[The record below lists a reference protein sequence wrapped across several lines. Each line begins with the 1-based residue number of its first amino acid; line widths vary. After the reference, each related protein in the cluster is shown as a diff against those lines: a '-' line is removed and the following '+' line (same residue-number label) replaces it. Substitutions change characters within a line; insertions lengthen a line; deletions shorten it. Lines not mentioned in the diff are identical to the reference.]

1 MSNDPREEANENA
14 ASVSSQRD
22 SHLGRW
28 FWGTIFVMAAA
39 VLILTSMAVF
49 QTKAT
54 GVPADANTT
63 RELAPSVL
71 QTVLTDA
78 RAEAVTAVSANI
90 GPLLDNAYAPVYAAI
105 PAYTDFHYSVWG
117 SYVELGSAAVA
128 DPAAKL
134 EEMLFAGLE
143 SRLGDVTQTL
153 DATFQDRFD
162 SGINQALGTT
172 TVASDLIGPLSSGI
186 LADARDQ
193 TIGTALGIV
202 GAVGSTKVVASLI
215 GKKIGAKIAAKAA
228 GKAGAKW
235 GMTATGAGTGAAL
248 CAWAGP
254 GAAACAVGGGIAAWF
269 AMDAAV
275 NKLDELINREEFE
288 AELRGLIDE
297 DLARRQNALRTG
309 LTAAAARL
317 EAGTKVVL
325 QDFTLSQLSRPET
338 ASVCQT
344 AADFTK
350 RYEALN
356 VDLVARN
363 PAAISAFQSNLT
375 AAAGNLAL
383 AALVSEID
391 AALSARAT
399 RVIVEEAVISGQLP
413 SDLRANRDLSGR
425 LTINDVMI
433 EFDATEATVDAPF
446 SLLATPD
453 VTLSGLQLF
462 TIRLM
467 LEQNL
472 RIYSNRV
479 FEGSLAYDPFEA
491 MGGPPGLRREV
502 ALRVPISLAEVGDA
516 SSSDSRGP
524 VAEAFADVVL
534 TMRGMSVPQL
544 RQRPACER

>member
-1 MSNDPREEANENA
+1 MSINPPGDGNGNA
-14 ASVSSQRD
+14 ASKALPRD

-28 FWGTIFVMAAA
+28 FWGTIVVMAAA
-39 VLILTSMAVF
+39 VLILTAMAIF
-49 QTKAT
+49 QSKAT
-54 GVPADANTT
+54 RVPAAGTT
-63 RELAPSVL
+63 THELVPSFL

-78 RAEAVTAVSANI
+78 RADAVTAVSVNI
-90 GPLLDNAYAPVYAAI
+90 GPLLDDAYAPVYAAI
-105 PAYTDFHYSVWG
+105 PAYTNFHYSVWG
-117 SYVELGSAAVA
+117 SYVELGSAAIA

-143 SRLGDVTQTL
+143 ARLGDVTQTL
-153 DATFQDRFD
+153 DATFRDRFD
-162 SGINQALGTT
+162 RGINQALI
-172 TVASDLIGPLSSGI
+172 ASDLIGPLSSGI

-193 TIGTALGIV
+193 TVGTALGLV

-275 NKLDELINREEFE
+275 NKLDAFMNREEFE
-288 AELRGLIDE
+288 TELRGLIDE
-297 DLARRQNALRTG
+297 DRARRQNALSDG
-309 LTAAAARL
+309 LSAAAARL
-317 EAGTKVVL
+317 EAGTEVAL

-338 ASVCQT
+338 ASICQT

-363 PAAISAFQSNLT
+363 SATISSFQSDLT
-375 AAAGNLAL
+375 AVAGNLAL

-399 RVIVEEAVISGQLP
+399 SVIVEEAVISGQLP

-433 EFDATEATVDAPF
+433 DFDATEATVDAPF
-446 SLLATPD
+446 SLRATPD
-453 VTLSGLQLF
+453 VALSGLPLF

-472 RIYSNRV
+472 KIYSDRV
-479 FEGSLAYDPFEA
+479 FEGSLEYDPFDA
-491 MGGPPGLRREV
+491 MRGPSGLRREV
-502 ALRVPISLAEVGDA
+502 ALRVPISLAEVADA
-516 SSSDSRGP
+516 ASPEGRGAA
-524 VAEAFADVVL
+524 AEAFADVVL
-534 TMRGMSVPQL
+534 TVRGMSLPPL